1 MFLAHGIK
9 AVVISDVGLCKTR
22 RAAALCLLHGHG
34 YEEGKSVMEGEGE
47 GEGRFVRPEALI
59 SINGGA
65 TEKADWVGMLR

>member
-1 MFLAHGIK
+1 
-9 AVVISDVGLCKTR
+9 
-22 RAAALCLLHGHG
+22 LHGHG

>member
-9 AVVISDVGLCKTR
+9 AVVISDVGLCRTR

-34 YEEGKSVMEGEGE
+34 YEEGKGVMEGE
-47 GEGRFVRPEALI
+47 GEGRFVRPEALV